1 MLGDRKILIV
11 GAGLGGMTAAL
22 SMKQAGLD
30 VTLVEQSAELG
41 DVGAGITLGP
51 NATRVLSY
59 LGVEEA
65 LRPWVAVPDSVGVN
79 HVYTGEVL
87 SKTLRGEAQYRE
99 QFGAPLWHGHRA
111 DIHGVLA
118 AAARAADIPIELN
131 KHLVYAEHDGDRAT
145 AVFSDGTRTTCDL
158 LVGADGLKSSVRKDV
173 FGADE
178 PQFTGFVAWRGLIP
192 REPTRLEPDFLAYA
206 APQKLFARYP
216 VRQRTL
222 LNFVA
227 MAKSDLADDED
238 WTCKSTPQAA
248 LDAYE
253 GCCDEIREIIASAPE
268 DACYKWALHVRKP
281 LKSWI
286 EGPITLLGDAAHPM
300 TPFLGMGA
308 GMAIEDAM
316 VLARVLSQYDN
327 WDEALTVYQA
337 MRLPRANLMFEES
350 AARGRSLTGEDSDQ
364 LRRPRGEQEDLDF
377 AYLYDAT
384 SVALS
389 ASVPA

>member
-1 MLGDRKILIV
+1 MNGDKKILIV
-11 GAGLGGMTAAL
+11 GAGLGGITAAFA
-22 SMKQAGLD
+22 MKQAGLD
-30 VTLVEQSAELG
+30 VTLVEQSEELG

-51 NATRVLSY
+51 NATRILTH
-59 LGVEEA
+59 LGLEQA
-65 LRPWVAVPDSVGVN
+65 LEPWVAVPDSVGVN

-111 DIHGVLA
+111 DIHGVLEQ
-118 AAARAADIPIELN
+118 AARAADIPIELN
-131 KHLVYAEHDGDRAT
+131 KHLVYAEHDGNKAT
-145 AVFSDGTRTTCDL
+145 AVFSDGSRISCDL
-158 LVGADGLKSSVRKDV
+158 LVGADGLKSAVRKDV
-173 FGADE
+173 FGADQ

-227 MAKSDLADDED
+227 MAKSDLEDNED
-238 WTCKSTPQAA
+238 WMCKSSPQAA
-248 LDAYE
+248 LEAYE
-253 GCCDEIREIIASAPE
+253 GCCEEIRAIIASAPE

-281 LKSWI
+281 LRTWI

-316 VLARVLSQYDN
+316 VLARILANFEDWQA
-327 WDEALTVYQA
+327 ALTIYQS
-337 MRLPRANLMFEES
+337 MRLPRANRMFEES
-350 AARGRSLTGEDSDQ
+350 AARGRKLTGEDSDQ
-364 LRRPRGEQEDLDF
+364 LRQSRDEQEDLDF

-384 SVALS
+384 TVELS
-389 ASVPA
+389 A